1 MSKKKKM
8 VKFNPSDGNADN
20 FVDEESISKFLDKMF
35 DEEDYEEKSEEVGS
49 LPIPEAI
56 QSMMTGSGDNKSN
69 VSVREKVKDLISE
82 PDPETEET
90 PKMLLMKQNKISYGM
105 YIDYLNQFHFTDGVS
120 NDIIVPYDSGESC
133 INVSLD
139 DDLLGTL
146 ILHTFVEMLNSSVPT
161 IRAQYTKNVEEYLD
175 THCWNNFEWHNY
187 KPFIIKQED
196 FLTHTSYLNIY
207 IVNADLCEDYSLL
220 YINGLMDRFSSDLL
234 EENPDGL
241 KSLLLSFLLAIE
253 SECKENSYLSMN
265 DDSYIKFLD
274 LNEKFN
280 DFENFKKFMDE
291 YCTDD
296 YCTTES
302 LNASSLLNSVMNMED
317 VSTSIRELALGED
330 YSKESEGALN
340 DNEPFHPE
348 SDDNECDEE
357 SDNTNRCDE
366 NVGETIENGEHRCD
380 ADVSGGEVEEEII
393 EEERLEETSE
403 DSEEVKDED
412 FEDFEIEG
420 SEEVEEEGEMVVP
433 VIRS

>member
-1 MSKKKKM
+1 
-8 VKFNPSDGNADN
+8 
-20 FVDEESISKFLDKMF
+20 
-35 DEEDYEEKSEEVGS
+35 
-49 LPIPEAI
+49 
-56 QSMMTGSGDNKSN
+56 
-69 VSVREKVKDLISE
+69 
-82 PDPETEET
+82 
-90 PKMLLMKQNKISYGM
+90 
-105 YIDYLNQFHFTDGVS
+105 
-120 NDIIVPYDSGESC
+120 
-133 INVSLD
+133 
-139 DDLLGTL
+139 
-146 ILHTFVEMLNSSVPT
+146 
-161 IRAQYTKNVEEYLD
+161 
-175 THCWNNFEWHNY
+175 
-187 KPFIIKQED
+187 
-196 FLTHTSYLNIY
+196 
-207 IVNADLCEDYSLL
+207 
-220 YINGLMDRFSSDLL
+220 
-234 EENPDGL
+234 
-241 KSLLLSFLLAIE
+241 
-253 SECKENSYLSMN
+253 
-265 DDSYIKFLD
+265 
-274 LNEKFN
+274 
-280 DFENFKKFMDE
+280 MDE

-302 LNASSLLNSVMNMED
+302 LNSSSLLNSVMNMED

-380 ADVSGGEVEEEII
+380 ADASGGEVEEEII

>member
-1 MSKKKKM
+1 MGKKKKM

-20 FVDEESISKFLDKMF
+20 FVDEASISKFLDKMF

-69 VSVREKVKDLISE
+69 VSVREKIKDLISE

-120 NDIIVPYDSGESC
+120 NDITVPYDSAESC
-133 INVSLD
+133 INASLD

-146 ILHTFVEMLNSSVPT
+146 ILYTFMEMLNSSVPT

-234 EENPDGL
+234 EENPDAL
-241 KSLLLSFLLAIE
+241 KCLLLSFLLAIE
-253 SECKENSYLSMN
+253 RECNENSYLSMN

-291 YCTDD
+291 YCT
-296 YCTTES
+296 TES
-302 LNASSLLNSVMNMED
+302 LNASSLSNSVMNMED
-317 VSTSIRELALGED
+317 VLTSIRELVLGED
-330 YSKESEGALN
+330 NSEESEGVSN

-348 SDDNECDEE
+348 SDDNE
-357 SDNTNRCDE
+357 SDNGDRCDE
-366 NVGETIENGEHRCD
+366 NDREIIESSEHRCD
-380 ADVSGGEVEEEII
+380 VDVSSGEVEEEIR
-393 EEERLEETSE
+393 EEERLEEAGE
-403 DSEEVKDED
+403 DSEA

>member
-1 MSKKKKM
+1 MGKKKKM

-20 FVDEESISKFLDKMF
+20 FADEASISKFLDRMF
-35 DEEDYEEKSEEVGS
+35 NEEDCEEKLEEVGS

-56 QSMMTGSGDNKSN
+56 QNMMTGSTDNEPD
-69 VSVREKVKDLISE
+69 VSAREWINDIISE
-82 PDPETEET
+82 PDPETEEMQ
-90 PKMLLMKQNKISYGM
+90 KMLLKKQNKISYGI

-120 NDIIVPYDSGESC
+120 NDITVPYDSGESC

-161 IRAQYTKNVEEYLD
+161 IRAQYTKNVEDYLG
-175 THCWNNFEWHNY
+175 THCWNKYHWYNY

-207 IVNADLCEDYSLL
+207 MVNADLCEEYSL
-220 YINGLMDRFSSDLL
+220 YINKLMDRFSSDLL
-234 EENPDGL
+234 EKNPDAI

-253 SECKENSYLSMN
+253 RECKENSYLSMN

-280 DFENFKKFMDE
+280 DFDNFKKFMDE
-291 YCTDD
+291 YCD
-296 YCTTES
+296 TES
-302 LNASSLLNSVMNMED
+302 PNDSFLSNSVMNMED
-317 VSTSIRELALGED
+317 VSTSIRELVLGED
-330 YSKESEGALN
+330 NSEESEGVSN

-348 SDDNECDEE
+348 SDDNE
-357 SDNTNRCDE
+357 SDNGDRCDE
-366 NVGETIENGEHRCD
+366 NDREIIESSEHRCD
-380 ADVSGGEVEEEII
+380 VDVSSGEVEEEIR
-393 EEERLEETSE
+393 EEERLEETDE
-403 DSEEVKDED
+403 DSEA

-420 SEEVEEEGEMVVP
+420 SEEVEEEGEMVIP

>member
-1 MSKKKKM
+1 MGKKKKM

-20 FVDEESISKFLDKMF
+20 FVDEASISKFLDRMF
-35 DEEDYEEKSEEVGS
+35 DEEDCEEKLEEVGS

-56 QSMMTGSGDNKSN
+56 QNMMTGLTDNKSN
-69 VSVREKVKDLISE
+69 VSVRERVKDLISE
-82 PDPETEET
+82 PDPETEEMQ
-90 PKMLLMKQNKISYGM
+90 KMLLKKQNKISYGI

-146 ILHTFVEMLNSSVPT
+146 ILHTFVEMLNSCVPT
-161 IRAQYTKNVEEYLD
+161 IRAQYTKNVEDYLG
-175 THCWNNFEWHNY
+175 THGWNKYEWYNY

-207 IVNADLCEDYSLL
+207 MVNVDLCEEYSL
-220 YINGLMDRFSSDLL
+220 YINELMDRFSSY
-234 EENPDGL
+234 EENLDGV

-253 SECKENSYLSMN
+253 CECNENSYLSMN
-265 DDSYIKFLD
+265 DDSYIKFLE

-291 YCTDD
+291 YCI
-296 YCTTES
+296 TELS
-302 LNASSLLNSVMNMED
+302 NDSFLSNSVMNMDD
-317 VSTSIRELALGED
+317 VSTSIRELVLGED
-330 YSKESEGALN
+330 NSGESEGVPN

-348 SDDNECDEE
+348 SDDNECSEE
-357 SDNTNRCDE
+357 SDNTDRCDE
-366 NVGETIENGEHRCD
+366 NVGETIENSEHGCDVDASSGEL
-380 ADVSGGEVEEEII
+380 EEEIN
-393 EEERLEETSE
+393 EEERPEETGE

-420 SEEVEEEGEMVVP
+420 SEEVEEEGEMVIP